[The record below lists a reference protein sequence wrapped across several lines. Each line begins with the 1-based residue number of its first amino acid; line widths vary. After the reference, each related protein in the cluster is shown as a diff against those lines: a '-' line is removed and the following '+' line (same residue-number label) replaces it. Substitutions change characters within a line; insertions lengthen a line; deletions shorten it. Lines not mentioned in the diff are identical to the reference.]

1 MGTMGTGGPLPWKGV
16 PPKAAGVV
24 MASEYNPQPFGPP
37 PSKEGG
43 IVSPLLDMSND
54 SY

>member
-1 MGTMGTGGPLPWKGV
+1 M

-24 MASEYNPQPFGPP
+24 MAGEYNPQPFGPP

-43 IVSPLLDMSND
+43 FASPIPNMS
-54 SY
+54 